1 ARGGVLEPRL
11 HMDAVGPEVDVMLGG
26 EIPLAPARMLLR
38 PGLLEPSDGGR
49 RQPAGILAEQ
59 RGQHPLELAGGNP
72 LEVEDRDQHLE
83 ALRPA
88 RVGRQNRRREA
99 DALQAFANAIT
110 HARAAH
116 SAGADAGHD
125 PPLGQMPVT
134 DQPLAAV
141 LGQLV
146 SMTGEQG
153 CSLGL
158 DCLGQQRS
166 RAVAQHRG
174 QRISKSSGWESW
186 KTLVSV
192 TAYHSFGGEV
202 ELRTPHD
209 TPPHLLMPSPTFAH
223 SSLEWWPPSI
233 GIPGRD

>member
-1 ARGGVLEPRL
+1 LLQRACSADQASLSRPMVVADSPPASLPSS
-11 HMDAVGPEVDVMLGG
+11 AASASSNSPVD
-26 EIPLAPARMLLR
+26 
-38 PGLLEPSDGGR
+38 
-49 RQPAGILAEQ
+49 
-59 RGQHPLELAGGNP
+59 P

-116 SAGADAGHD
+116 SDRADAGHD
-125 PPLGQMPVT
+125 LPLGQMPVT

-174 QRISKSSGWESW
+174 QRISKSSWLGE
-186 KTLVSV
+186 LENV
-192 TAYHSFGGEV
+192 SFGHGV
-202 ELRTPHD
+202 SLLRWRSGASNTPRYAAL
-209 TPPHLLMPSPTFAH
+209 PPYAVTNFRP
-223 SSLEWWPPSI
+223 
-233 GIPGRD
+233 

>member
-1 ARGGVLEPRL
+1 MVSPTARRHLCRAARP
-11 HMDAVGPEVDVMLGG
+11 
-26 EIPLAPARMLLR
+26 AP
-38 PGLLEPSDGGR
+38 PQSPW
-49 RQPAGILAEQ
+49 
-59 RGQHPLELAGGNP
+59 NP

-99 DALQAFANAIT
+99 DALRAFANAIT

-116 SAGADAGHD
+116 SDRADAGHD
-125 PPLGQMPVT
+125 LTLGQMPVT
-134 DQPLAAV
+134 DQPPAAV
-141 LGQLV
+141 LGQVV

-174 QRISKSSGWESW
+174 SGSVKVPGWESW
-186 KTLVSV
+186 KTLASV

-202 ELRTPHD
+202 GASNTPRYAAL
-209 TPPHLLMPSPTFAH
+209 PPYAVTNFRP
-223 SSLEWWPPSI
+223 
-233 GIPGRD
+233 